1 MLAGVDVR
9 RDAPRNLDLK
19 HFDDEGVF
27 QPVTS
32 NNLTLSFVEPFIS
45 LDGPLGKHLHYE
57 HGSSA
62 GTCLDGQSGPHQSQ
76 NSFDR
81 LATLTLPKG
90 TLTLLPPDGWYVPTL
105 AFSYGDACHRE
116 DPRIGNGTGQP
127 TLLAPSHAYQL
138 VLSKVIKQTQ
148 LNLTLRHVS
157 NSQELAKIDP
167 DTGLQQIVGPS
178 LNQVLAVSQQRNF
191 SHGAVYVSY
200 SQADARARDAQTD
213 PPVPQAPRMI
223 WDAIASENNLPFH
236 LQVRGEFEYVKA
248 KPLGDGFTSLPVRE
262 IRGAVLRLFKENR
275 MSVGANFLLA
285 SGYTG
290 QTTETLAIP
299 ILPG

>member
-1 MLAGVDVR
+1 M
-9 RDAPRNLDLK
+9 
-19 HFDDEGVF
+19 
-27 QPVTS
+27 
-32 NNLTLSFVEPFIS
+32 
-45 LDGPLGKHLHYE
+45 
-57 HGSSA
+57 A
-62 GTCLDGQSGPHQSQ
+62 GTFDLGLQLPRCLSQ
-76 NSFDR
+76 GRPTDR
-81 LATLTLPKG
+81 Q
-90 TLTLLPPDGWYVPTL
+90 
-105 AFSYGDACHRE
+105 R
-116 DPRIGNGTGQP
+116 TGQP

-138 VLSKVIKQTQ
+138 VRSRVIKQTQ

-178 LNQVLAVSQQRNF
+178 LNKVLAVSRQRNF

-200 SQADARARDAQTD
+200 SQADARDAQTD
-213 PPVPQAPRMI
+213 QPVPEAPRMI

-248 KPLGDGFTSLPVRE
+248 KPLGDGFTGLPVRE
-262 IRGAVLRLFKENR
+262 IRGGVLRSFKENR

-299 ILPG
+299 TDPSRLERVVGVPLKSYVSLSWTYYLKK

>member
-1 MLAGVDVR
+1 M
-9 RDAPRNLDLK
+9 
-19 HFDDEGVF
+19 
-27 QPVTS
+27 TS
-32 NNLTLSFVEPFIS
+32 NNPTLSFVEPFIS
-45 LDGPLGKHLHYE
+45 LDGPLGKHLHYDMGVRQE
-57 HGSSA
+57 QVWMGNQDLISIS
-62 GTCLDGQSGPHQSQ
+62 PQ

-81 LATLTLPKG
+81 LATMTLPKG
-90 TLTLLPPDGWYVPTL
+90 TLTRLPPDGWYVPTL

-178 LNQVLAVSQQRNF
+178 LNQVLAVSLQRNF

-236 LQVRGEFEYVKA
+236 LQVRGEFEYAKA
-248 KPLGDGFTSLPVRE
+248 KPLGDGFTGLPVRE
-262 IRGAVLRLFKENR
+262 IRGAVLRSFKDNQ